1 MLKIA
6 HRGFCDDVPE
16 NSLRSVQKAIEFNF
30 DMIEI
35 DIQLD
40 RNNEI
45 VLYHDIYLD
54 NHYVSDLSFDEIKE
68 KVPHA
73 ITLLSLLQE
82 VDYRHIRL
90 YIDMKGNENLAHKLI
105 AFIER
110 HNIDVTNIWFGSFN
124 MQHLHIL
131 QEHAPYFKIGL
142 ITSNSLSLDILSLVV
157 KQYRLSFVAC
167 KWYMLNKDSIALLK
181 ELGCLVFA
189 YTLQK
194 MPQHELIRKVPL
206 HGIVSDIW
214 F

>member
-16 NSLRSVQKAIEFNF
+16 NSLRSVKKAIEYKF

-40 RNNEI
+40 RNNDI
-45 VLYHDIYLD
+45 VLYHDIYLED
-54 NHYVSDLSFDEIKE
+54 CYISDLSYEEIKK

-82 VDYRHIRL
+82 VDYRNIQL
-90 YIDMKGNENLAHKLI
+90 YIDMKGDEQLAHKLI
-105 AFIER
+105 AFIESQK
-110 HNIDVTNIWFGSFN
+110 IDVTNIWFGSFN
-124 MQHLHIL
+124 MHHIHTLH
-131 QEHAPYFKIGL
+131 ENAPHYKIGL
-142 ITSNSLSLDILSLVV
+142 ITSNSLSLDILSLVI

-167 KWYMLNKDSIALLK
+167 KWYMLNKDSIALLQQS
-181 ELGCLVFA
+181 GCLVFA

-194 MPQHELIRKVPL
+194 MSQLELIDKIL
-206 HGIVSDIW
+206 LDGIVTDIW